1 MTAAWSSGARGFSA
15 ANVSSLAT
23 ASFTVSGANTYL
35 RVLVYSGAS
44 TPDNVTSVVW
54 DAAGVNEALSQDESY
69 VTFNTN
75 FRASVWEL
83 VAPTAGT
90 SKTVTVTWASAQNE
104 TMIIADAYT
113 GIDQTTPT
121 RTLPTPAQGTGNTP
135 SLSVTSVADDLVI
148 GSLANS
154 KNPGDL
160 TTIAS
165 SLVTIR
171 QEVEGADIGGYEAC
185 AQGDVVATGTSTSVG
200 FTQSTTSGSG
210 TYVLFGAAL
219 IPAAGTVTTTIVTGS
234 ATMGEGIAETYTY
247 TLDASPGGTVT
258 VTPTAPVAGSWSP
271 TTVGLTS
278 GNWNTG
284 LTSNFTAS
292 ATGSG
297 NVSSTNDGG
306 LANDTLAVTV
316 YPVSR
321 PSAVTPGTWT
331 DEAGGTLVVADINDA
346 SDATGALDAA
356 GAEYTALPFTLDTVM
371 ATGSQ
376 TVYFRGKEFYSGKQV
391 RLVLF
396 ANDGTTV
403 VATGAWHTMTTTL
416 TTYSEVLTL
425 TAAAYKGELQKQVD
439 PPPVTG
445 LIFANNNATDSDV
458 RIKWTGSNLFT
469 YNGNTAIW
477 EVEHTVQ
484 LGYYAV
490 AWLVSH
496 DDSTWHGSTNNRQ
509 RGTHPWPGDGTY
521 NAAGEGLNGS
531 GPTGVDQW
539 FEIAGLTGPVDYI
552 SNPSSLTQGSLQ
564 LAYNTRYKQ
573 AVKSEIVTVST
584 SNDTLRHTFW
594 PNLADTTFYIQQDQL
609 VSSLDATSTPAFY
622 FGASAWTASGT
633 TNPEALGGMIRNM
646 CLFDAALSIADIV
659 SEANHVQN
667 EAVTTAGIASVWYIN
682 RNPTPTDISDKQT
695 QRATHSPSWATAS
708 RPTLYTG

>member
-1 MTAAWSSGARGFSA
+1 M
-15 ANVSSLAT
+15 
-23 ASFTVSGANTYL
+23 
-35 RVLVYSGAS
+35 
-44 TPDNVTSVVW
+44 
-54 DAAGVNEALSQDESY
+54 
-69 VTFNTN
+69 
-75 FRASVWEL
+75 
-83 VAPTAGT
+83 
-90 SKTVTVTWASAQNE
+90 
-104 TMIIADAYT
+104 
-113 GIDQTTPT
+113 
-121 RTLPTPAQGTGNTP
+121 
-135 SLSVTSVADDLVI
+135 
-148 GSLANS
+148 
-154 KNPGDL
+154 
-160 TTIAS
+160 TIAR
-165 SLVTIR
+165 L
-171 QEVEGADIGGYEAC
+171 
-185 AQGDVVATGTSTSVG
+185 TGTSTAEWNFETSKAATWPGSITANSLAVLSVTAYTGGGITIGTPAG
-200 FTQSTTSGSG
+200 FTSQLNQTYNNNTLAIFTKECAGSESGTFNVVLSAASYGAFVFDVYDASGDVTFTSASTADTGTSSDATAPSVSGTSGQMLLLAYGLGDPPGTTNSNPSG
-210 TYVLFGAAL
+210 ATIAQSSAFTTNSIRSYYEALASTGATGSKTWDFTNSRDWLGTAML
-219 IPAAGTVTTTIVTGS
+219 LSEAGGGGSPTTTDITGS
-234 ATMGEGIAETYTY
+234 ATAKTGLAQTYTFK
-247 TLDASPGGTVT
+247 LDASPAGTVT

-316 YPVSR
+316 HPVSR

-331 DEAGGTLVVADINDA
+331 DEAGGTLVVADINDG

-445 LIFANNNATDSDV
+445 LIFPNNNATDSDI

-469 YNGNTAIW
+469 YNNNTAIW

-490 AWLVSH
+490 SWLVSH

-509 RGTHPWPGDGTY
+509 RGAHPWPGDGTY
-521 NAAGEGLNGS
+521 DSSGAGLNGS

-539 FEIAGLTGPVDYI
+539 FEIAGLTGPLDFI

-695 QRATHSPSWATAS
+695 QRTTHSPSWATAS